1 MNIALYYSYQNPI
14 TVANINWFSLFCT
27 LIEININRDENIKK
41 SVVNQKEY
49 EKKYY
54 EINDK
59 WKSNNEIAKVNV
71 YNMKIKLKKLEEERE
86 EIEREKVFLYIIYLE
101 RNIKRSYKT
110 KICNSNSI
118 CYETICINR

>member
-1 MNIALYYSYQNPI
+1 MNIALYYSYQYPI

-71 YNMKIKLKKLEEERE
+71 YNMKVKLKKLEEERE
-86 EIEREKVFLYIIYLE
+86 EIEREKVFLYYLY
-101 RNIKRSYKT
+101 RKKY
-110 KICNSNSI
+110 
-118 CYETICINR
+118 